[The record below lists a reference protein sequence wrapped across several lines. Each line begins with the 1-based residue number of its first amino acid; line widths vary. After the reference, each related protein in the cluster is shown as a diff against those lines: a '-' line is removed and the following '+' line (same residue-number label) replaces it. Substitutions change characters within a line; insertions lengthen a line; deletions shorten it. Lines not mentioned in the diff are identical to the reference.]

1 MYTVENTYVDIE
13 KSGVDTVII
22 PVGAVEQHGP
32 HLPLGTDWFIA
43 DAMGKAL
50 AEELNA
56 YVIPAIPVSNSQEHL
71 SFKGS
76 VSIRPTTLALLL
88 EDICLSLRHQGFR
101 KIVIA
106 SSHGGN
112 WIIKPW
118 VRDFN
123 FRYPDM
129 MVIHSS
135 GTMPGDTKNIPVEI
149 HSGQGETSA
158 MLAIRP
164 DLVKPGAA
172 DFTPTLGRE
181 YLDYT
186 DFRKLSPTG
195 VWGMPTKA
203 DGNVGKERAADWA
216 KRSAEYI
223 RATFQKLAD
232 LKKPR

>member
-1 MYTVENTYVDIE
+1 MLTVENTYVEIE
-13 KSGVDTVII
+13 KSGVDIVVI
-22 PVGAVEQHGP
+22 PVGAIEQHGP
-32 HLPLGTDWFIA
+32 HLPLGTDWIIA
-43 DAMGKAL
+43 ESMGRAL
-50 AEELNA
+50 AQELNA
-56 YVIPAIPVSNSQEHL
+56 YLLPALPVSNSQEHL

-76 VSIRPTTLALLL
+76 VSIRPTTLALML

-118 VRDFN
+118 IRDFN

-135 GTMPGDTKNIPVEI
+135 GSMPGDSKSIPVEI

-164 DLVKPGAA
+164 DLVKEGAA
-172 DFTPTLGRE
+172 DFTPSLGRE

-195 VWGMPTKA
+195 VWGKPSKA
-203 DGNVGKERAADWA
+203 DGEAGKDRAADWV
-216 KRSAEYI
+216 KRSAEYV
-223 RATFQKLAD
+223 RATFKELAEM
-232 LKKPR
+232 KRGK

>member
-1 MYTVENTYVDIE
+1 MWTVENTYVEIE
-13 KSGVDTVII
+13 KGGVDTVII
-22 PVGAVEQHGP
+22 PVGAIEQHGP
-32 HLPLGTDWFIA
+32 HLPLGTDWIIA
-43 DAMGKAL
+43 EAMGRTL
-50 AEELNA
+50 GQEVGA
-56 YVIPAIPVSNSQEHL
+56 YVLPALPVSNSQEHL

-76 VSIRPTTLALLL
+76 VSIRPTTLALVL

-101 KIVIA
+101 KIVILSA
-106 SSHGGN
+106 HGGN

-118 VRDFN
+118 IRDFN

-135 GTMPGDTKNIPVEI
+135 GSMPGDKKSIPVEI

-164 DLVKPGAA
+164 DLVKEGAA
-172 DFTPTLGRE
+172 DFTPSLGRE

-186 DFRKLSPTG
+186 DFRQLSPTG
-195 VWGMPTKA
+195 VWGQPSKA
-203 DGNVGKERAADWA
+203 DGKAGKERAADWV

-223 RATFQKLAD
+223 RATFTQLATMRQA
-232 LKKPR
+232 K

>member
-1 MYTVENTYVDIE
+1 MWTVENTYVEIE
-13 KSGVDTVII
+13 KGGVDTVII
-22 PVGAVEQHGP
+22 PVGAIEQHGP
-32 HLPLGTDWFIA
+32 HLPLGTDWIIA
-43 DAMGKAL
+43 EAMGRTL
-50 AEELNA
+50 GQEVGA
-56 YVIPAIPVSNSQEHL
+56 YVLPALPVSNSQEHL

-76 VSIRPTTLALLL
+76 VSIRPTTLALVL

-101 KIVIA
+101 KIVILSA
-106 SSHGGN
+106 HGGN

-118 VRDFN
+118 IRDFN

-135 GTMPGDTKNIPVEI
+135 GSMPGDSKSIPVEI

-164 DLVKPGAA
+164 DLVKEGAA
-172 DFTPTLGRE
+172 DFTPSLGRE

-195 VWGMPTKA
+195 VWGKPSKA
-203 DGNVGKERAADWA
+203 DGEAGKDRAADWV
-216 KRSAEYI
+216 KRSAEYV
-223 RATFQKLAD
+223 RATFKELAEM
-232 LKKPR
+232 KRGK

>member
-1 MYTVENTYVDIE
+1 MYTVENTYVEIE
-13 KSGVDTVII
+13 KSRVDTVII
-22 PVGAVEQHGP
+22 PVGAVEQHGT

-43 DAMGKAL
+43 DAMGRAL
-50 AEELNA
+50 GEELNA
-56 YVIPAIPVSNSQEHL
+56 YVLPAIPVSNSQEHL
-71 SFKGS
+71 SFKGT

-88 EDICLSLRHQGFR
+88 EDICLSLRHQGFK

-106 SSHGGN
+106 SAHGGN

-118 VRDFN
+118 IRDFN

-135 GTMPGDTKNIPVEI
+135 GTMPGDTKSIPIEI

-164 DLVKPGAA
+164 DLVKKGAA

-195 VWGMPTKA
+195 VWGQPSKA
-203 DGNVGKERAADWA
+203 DEKVGKERAADWA
-216 KRSAEYI
+216 KRSAKYI
-223 RATFQKLAD
+223 RATFEKLAD
-232 LKKPR
+232 LRKT

>member
-1 MYTVENTYVDIE
+1 MFTVENTYVEIE
-13 KSGVDTVII
+13 KSGVDTVIL
-22 PVGAVEQHGP
+22 PVGAIEQHGP
-32 HLPLGTDWFIA
+32 HLPLGTDWIIA
-43 DAMGKAL
+43 DASGRAL
-50 AEELNA
+50 AQELNA
-56 YVIPAIPVSNSQEHL
+56 YVLPALPVGNSQEHL

-76 VSIRPTTLALLL
+76 VSIRPTTLAQVL

-101 KIVIA
+101 KIVILSA
-106 SSHGGN
+106 HGGN

-118 VRDFN
+118 IRDFN

-135 GTMPGDTKNIPVEI
+135 GTMPGDSRNIPVEI
-149 HSGQGETSA
+149 HSGRGETSE

-164 DLVKPGAA
+164 DLVKGGAA

-195 VWGMPTKA
+195 VWGAPSKA
-203 DGNVGKERAADWA
+203 DAAAGKQSAEDWA
-216 KRSAEYI
+216 KRSATYI
-223 RATFQKLAD
+223 RATFKELTA
-232 LKKPR
+232 LKKA